1 MQNRKKGK
9 GNKVVIFRV
18 NFNQNAR
25 NEISM
30 DQDVTRSMLKS
41 GGSNLTQVVKATA
54 ISCTM
59 FGTST
64 SRSSGPM
71 TKWVLLMLHSENK
84 VDTESQKE
92 IARREKIG
100 LVLLA
105 FFSFIYFGFIA
116 LCAFANAWFA
126 NIAWLDVPATVW
138 YGFGLIA
145 LALVIAGLYGR
156 LSRTNS

>member
-1 MQNRKKGK
+1 MYNGW
-9 GNKVVIFRV
+9 VP
-18 NFNQNAR
+18 
-25 NEISM
+25 
-30 DQDVTRSMLKS
+30 TP
-41 GGSNLTQVVKATA
+41 
-54 ISCTM
+54 
-59 FGTST
+59 
-64 SRSSGPM
+64 RSSGPK
-71 TKWVLLMLHSENK
+71 TKWELLMLHSENK

-156 LSRTNS
+156 LSRTIS